1 MADDV
6 AGAVRA
12 REAKPV
18 RRADQAR
25 NRERI
30 VAAAREVFA
39 VRGTGAPM
47 DLITRTAGVGSATL
61 YRHFPDRDTL
71 VHGVCLDVAD
81 RISERGRA
89 ALAEEAD
96 PFEALRRFAV
106 GAVEEGIGALCL
118 MLPDHLWVDDVELHA
133 ARRRVDAVAE
143 EVVRRAQRA
152 GRMRGDVGVGDV
164 MVALSQLARPLPEG
178 VCADI
183 ERLTERHV
191 RLFLAG
197 LELPGGGGLPDGG
210 PGWPSAELPGR
221 PATLEDLRR

>member
-1 MADDV
+1 MSVTADGET
-6 AGAVRA
+6 GA
-12 REAKPV
+12 AKPV
-18 RRADQAR
+18 ARADRAR

-39 VRGTGAPM
+39 VRGTGAPL
-47 DLITRTAGVGSATL
+47 DLITRAAGVGSATL

-81 RISERGRA
+81 QISERGRA
-89 ALAEEAD
+89 ALAEEGD

-118 MLPDHLWVDDVELHA
+118 MLPDHLWVDDPELHA

-143 EVVRRAQRA
+143 EAVRRAQEA
-152 GRMRGDVGVGDV
+152 GRMRSDVGVGDV

-178 VCADI
+178 TGADI
-183 ERLTERHV
+183 ERFTERHV

-197 LELPGGGGLPDGG
+197 LELPDGGGLPGG
-210 PGWPSAELPGR
+210 ELPGR
-221 PATLEDLRR
+221 PAALEDLRR